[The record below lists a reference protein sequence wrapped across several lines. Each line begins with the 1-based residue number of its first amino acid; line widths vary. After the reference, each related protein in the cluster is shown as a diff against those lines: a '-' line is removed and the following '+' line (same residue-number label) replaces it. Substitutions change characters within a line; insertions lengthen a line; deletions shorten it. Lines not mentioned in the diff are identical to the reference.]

1 MVLKTLFGRN
11 APKLAALDVLR
22 TNVMLADTELRVT
35 FVNASLRNLLA
46 AAESEMQQALPRFA
60 MATLIGSNIDVFHQN
75 PGHQRSLLATLD
87 KPHAATIRV
96 GRHVFD
102 LLVTPLKKAKRRIGF
117 VVEWADASARLLNVD
132 YAAQVA
138 AINRARAMIT
148 FSPEG
153 NVVAV
158 NELFLDAM
166 GYTQAAL
173 LGRHHRIFMS
183 PAEHESPEYSNFWQ
197 RLCRGEPQ
205 VGEFKRLGQNGREV
219 WLQASY
225 TPILDEHGKVV
236 KIIKYATDVT
246 LRNNSIAQ
254 IGAALGGLAEGD
266 LARRVMPPISPEL
279 DQLRLD
285 FNRALDTL
293 ADTMQKV
300 GHSASVLQGGT
311 EEIRSASD
319 DLSRRTEQ
327 QAASLEQTA
336 AALDEITATVQ
347 QSSES
352 AGRARGIAERAKSD
366 AESSAEVMRKAME
379 AMRAIETSSAHINQI
394 ISVIDE
400 IAFQTN
406 LLALNAG
413 VEAARAGD
421 AGRGFAVV
429 ASEVRALAQRS
440 ADAAKEIKVLISSS
454 TAQVAQGV
462 GLVAETGTALENI
475 VGQVSEVNNAIV
487 SIAAS
492 AQEQAKG
499 VREVNSAV
507 GEMDKVTQQNAAM
520 VEQTTAAAHAL
531 AEETA
536 GLNRLVGQFRLG
548 KPAMD
553 GLRDAARIPATANPR
568 RKEVV

>member
-1 MVLKTLFGRN
+1 TY
-11 APKLAALDVLR
+11 
-22 TNVMLADTELRVT
+22 
-35 FVNASLRNLLA
+35 VNRSLRKLLE
-46 AAESEMQQALPRFA
+46 AAETEIKTALPRFA
-60 MATLIGSNIDVFHQN
+60 MATLIGSNIDIFHKN
-75 PGHQRSLLATLD
+75 PSHQRTMLATLD
-87 KPHAATIRV
+87 APHAATIQV
-96 GRHVFD
+96 GRHIFD
-102 LLVTPLKKAKRRIGF
+102 LLVTPLKKSAKRIGF
-117 VVEWADASARLLNVD
+117 VVEWADAVPRLLNVD
-132 YAAQVA
+132 YAAQIA
-138 AINRARAMIT
+138 AIGKSQAIIVFAPDGTILEANENFLRATGYSR
-148 FSPEG
+148 
-153 NVVAV
+153 
-158 NELFLDAM
+158 DAI
-166 GYTQAAL
+166 
-173 LGRHHRIFMS
+173 LGRHHRIFM
-183 PAEHESPEYSNFWQ
+183 PPGELGAEYRAFWEH
-197 RLCRGEPQ
+197 LGRGESQ
-205 VGEFKRLGQNGREV
+205 IGEVRRIGEGGKDV

-225 TPILDEHGKVV
+225 NPIADEHGKIV
-236 KIIKYATDVT
+236 KIVKFALDVSP
-246 LRNNSIAQ
+246 RNRSVAQ
-254 IGAALGGLAEGD
+254 IGAVLGTLAEGD
-266 LARRVMPPISPEL
+266 LARRVMPPIVPEL
-279 DQLRLD
+279 DRLRLD
-285 FNRALDTL
+285 LNRALDTL
-293 ADTMQKV
+293 EGTIHKV

-440 ADAAKEIKVLISSS
+440 ADAAKEIKALISSS

-462 GLVAETGTALENI
+462 GLVAETGSALEKI

-548 KPAMD
+548 KPAQAPI
-553 GLRDAARIPATANPR
+553 AAPATPR
-568 RKEVV
+568 RPAKAVLHTSAEVV